1 MRVGNRL
8 PTYVAT
14 WPRGPWHR
22 LTDVEMATAEY
33 MEWFNRRLHPAIG
46 GVPPAEYEAAY
57 YTQPQPR
64 SEAGPNN

>member
-1 MRVGNRL
+1 
-8 PTYVAT
+8 
-14 WPRGPWHR
+14 
-22 LTDVEMATAEY
+22 MATAEY

-64 SEAGPNN
+64 SEAGSNN